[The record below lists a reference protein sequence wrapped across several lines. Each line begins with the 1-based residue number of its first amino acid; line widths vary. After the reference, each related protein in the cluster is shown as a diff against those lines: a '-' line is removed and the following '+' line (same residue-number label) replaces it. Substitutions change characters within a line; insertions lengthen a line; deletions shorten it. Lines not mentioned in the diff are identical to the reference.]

1 MKRVYY
7 LPTENIDG
15 SEVVKGIPYIHHAIL
30 DCTEKPDVR
39 KLIQDTTDEE
49 HSNLIALAIS
59 WQEAG
64 IDEVNMLK
72 VLPPRTAGRDLIA
85 ELDALKVRMER
96 LEKK

>member
-64 IDEVNMLK
+64 IDEVNALK
-72 VLPPRTAGRDLIA
+72 ILPPRTAGRDLAA
-85 ELDALKVRMER
+85 EIDNLKARIKH
-96 LEKK
+96 LENK